1 MIRAGEISASELV
14 AAALERIAALDPQ
27 LNAFRIVTEER
38 ALLEARQA
46 DSRHGEGDERPLL
59 GVPIAVKDNLASPV
73 R

>member
-1 MIRAGEISASELV
+1 MIRAGEVSASELV

-27 LNAFRIVTEER
+27 LNAFRVVTGER

-46 DSRHGEGDERPLL
+46 DSRRGEGHERPLL
-59 GVPIAVKDNLASPV
+59 GVPIAVKDTWTSPV